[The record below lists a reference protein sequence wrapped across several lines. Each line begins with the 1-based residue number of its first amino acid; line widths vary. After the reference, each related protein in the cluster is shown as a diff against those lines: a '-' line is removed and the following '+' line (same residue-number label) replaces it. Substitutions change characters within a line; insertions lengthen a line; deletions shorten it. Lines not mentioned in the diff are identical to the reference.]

1 MTHARLKIDT
11 AHRASKQAQQKVCQK
26 ACSFPKGGRKDQEE
40 RARRHRDRI
49 EEGREAHTY
58 LSHMCVWLQID
69 LKQQQKE
76 STGSLLGKT
85 NKGLGLVQD
94 QQNNK
99 ARRKSKTSSCA
110 GKQASKQKLA
120 STKIHTYIKEPSR
133 KRGEMT
139 LFLSIPP
146 SPPSRRVLPQASCCL
161 LLLWLFLL
169 ASPP

>member
-1 MTHARLKIDT
+1 ML
-11 AHRASKQAQQKVCQK
+11 ASQRKKVCQK
-26 ACSFPKGGRKDQEE
+26 ASSSPKGGRKDQEE
-40 RARRHRDRI
+40 RARRDRDRI

-58 LSHMCVWLQID
+58 LSSSYVCVCVWLQID

-169 ASPP
+169 ASSP